1 MSGSIV
7 PEKSSQNFPAGETI
21 EVSAAK
27 ANRDGAWLFANLAK
41 SQEGIVLMLAVLAFI
56 GFSLFLPSFLSPGN
70 LLALVRSV
78 SILGILALG
87 MAIVVIG
94 RGIDVSMIATM
105 VVSVAW
111 AFVLTRG
118 GLDLE
123 LALVVGGLF
132 ALAAGMAIG
141 ILIAFGEVPPI
152 FATLAAGS
160 IIYGLGRTFFF
171 KLEMQNVPP
180 GYEWFSFFG
189 RAQIFGIPVTVL
201 TFGVLCVV
209 VHLILSRTRFGWLT
223 YAMGNNPEASRITGV
238 PVRPMVVAHYAVS
251 AIVAYGAGLILA
263 SSTSAINARL
273 FNSTMIYDILLVV
286 VLGGIGLSGGHG
298 KVRNVILGT
307 IFVGILLNGM
317 TILNIDYTIQNL
329 VKGVVLL
336 LAIVIDSLIN
346 PRDEQTSQQGDL

>member
-1 MSGSIV
+1 MREQKASAGSPVSG
-7 PEKSSQNFPAGETI
+7 
-21 EVSAAK
+21 
-27 ANRDGAWLFANLAK
+27 LFAGLVR
-41 SQEGIVLMLAVLAFI
+41 SQEGIVLLLALAAFAA
-56 GFSLFLPSFLSPGN
+56 FALLLPSFLSAGN

-111 AFVLTRG
+111 AFVLARSG
-118 GLDLE
+118 ME
-123 LALVVGGLF
+123 LQYALFIGALF
-132 ALAAGMAIG
+132 ALATGMAIG
-141 ILIAFGEVPPI
+141 VLIAFGEVPPI

-160 IIYGLGRTFFF
+160 VIYGLGRTFFF
-171 KLEMQNVPP
+171 QLEMQNVPP
-180 GYEWFSFFG
+180 GYDWFSLLG
-189 RAQIFGIPVTVL
+189 RAQVLGIPVTVIA
-201 TFGVLCVV
+201 FAILCVI
-209 VHLILSRTRFGWLT
+209 VHFLLSRTRFGWQT
-223 YAMGNNPEASRITGV
+223 YAMGNNPEAARTTGV
-238 PVRPMVVAHYAVS
+238 PMRPMIVAQYCLS
-251 AIVAYGAGLILA
+251 AIIAYGAGLILA
-263 SSTSAINARL
+263 SSTNAINARL

-286 VLGGIGLSGGHG
+286 VLGGIGLNGGHG
-298 KVRNVILGT
+298 HVRNVILGT